1 MRAKRS
7 MTATEFDAVRPLLR
21 ISDDRIH
28 AARLALVDGQT
39 LAGVAKLFRG
49 PPTDEYP
56 QGKEW
61 TRQAV
66 GEAMRVVWETFEKYK
81 ESERAAAHGRNKGR
95 GGATRTDDGLPPG
108 WIEVTLCAPKAM
120 VAKFRREVAEAK
132 AAAELATAERT
143 TKAGAVSRAK
153 SRQ

>member
-1 MRAKRS
+1 MRTKRS
-7 MTATEFDAVRPLLR
+7 MTATEFDSVRPLLR

-49 PPTDEYP
+49 PPTDEDP

-66 GEAMRVVWETFEKYK
+66 GDAMRVVWETFEKWK
-81 ESERAAAHGRNKGR
+81 ESERAAAQGRMKAR
-95 GGATRTDDGLPPG
+95 GAAARVDDALPPG
-108 WIEVTLCAPKAM
+108 WVEVTLCAPKAM
-120 VAKFRREVAEAK
+120 AAKFRREVAEAR
-132 AAAELATAERT
+132 AAAELAAAA
-143 TKAGAVSRAK
+143 KKPAAGTRAK
-153 SRQ
+153 TRQ